1 MTMSGS
7 STRPLGRFRRLAAAA
22 ALTVGITAA
31 GALFATSASAHVK
44 VSGTD
49 AVEGGSGVITFR
61 VPSESATAS
70 TTGLLITFPEATPF
84 TSVDTQPKA
93 GWRATVTKKPLAHPQ
108 KNDDGDLITE
118 YVAQVDF
125 KADSK
130 ADGIPPGEFDM
141 FNLSVGPFPTASSM
155 SFGALQTYS
164 DGTTVNWDEQSA
176 NGTEPEH
183 PAPVLQLTAAADTAD
198 TAGAAGAASAQ
209 PTVSAAQPQAASG
222 SSGGASWAGIT
233 GLVAGLLALVVSVAV
248 LIANRARG
256 NATPSA

>member
-1 MTMSGS
+1 MPMSVS
-7 STRPLGRFRRLAAAA
+7 SRSPKGRFRRLTAAV
-22 ALTVGITAA
+22 ALTVGIVAS
-31 GALFATSASAHVK
+31 GALFAGSASAHVK

-49 AVEGGSGVITFR
+49 AVQGGSGVITFR
-61 VPSESATAS
+61 VPSESATAA
-70 TTGLLITFPEATPF
+70 TTGLLITFPASTPF
-84 TSVDTQPKA
+84 TSVDTQPKQ
-93 GWRATVTKKPLAHPQ
+93 GWQATVTKKPLAHPQ

-125 KADSK
+125 KANGK

-183 PAPVLQLTAAADTAD
+183 PAPVLQLTAAASTAS
-198 TAGAAGAASAQ
+198 AASDQ
-209 PTVSAAQPQAASG
+209 PTVSASAQPQAASG
-222 SSGGASWAGIT
+222 SSGGGASWTGIT
-233 GLVAGLLALVVSVAV
+233 GLVAGLLALVVSLAV
-248 LIANRARG
+248 LMANRSRDKA
-256 NATPSA
+256 APSA